1 MFFSGI
7 QPFTMLDFPDTIACI
22 LFIPGCNFR
31 CGYCH
36 NPEFVLPEQLI
47 KIKDSFI
54 DEETVFNFL
63 KQRLGKL
70 EGVVF
75 SGGEPTIMPDLVNC
89 IAKVKAMGFKVKLDS
104 NGNKPEVIQELL
116 QKKLLDYIA
125 MDIKTSLAQYK
136 SLVGN
141 LADTT
146 ALQKSIDLIKLSG
159 LPYEFRTTLTKE
171 THTPEIL
178 KEMIPLLS
186 GSKKYTL
193 QHFRSE
199 ITLDPAFASNHDFTA
214 KEMEEIKNLFAP
226 YVEKI
231 VIL

>member
-7 QPFTMLDFPDTIACI
+7 QQFTMLDFPDTIACI

-54 DEETVFNFL
+54 TEESAFNFL

-75 SGGEPTIMPDLVNC
+75 SGGEPTIMPDLVDC
-89 IAKVKAMGFKVKLDS
+89 ITKVKALGFKVKLDS

-141 LADTT
+141 LADTV
-146 ALQKSIDLIKLSG
+146 ALQKSIDLIKSSG
-159 LPYEFRTTLTKE
+159 IPYEFRTTLTKE

-178 KEMIPLLS
+178 KAMIPLLS

-193 QHFRSE
+193 QHFRPE

-214 KEMEEIKNLFAP
+214 TEMEEIKNIFAP
-226 YVEKI
+226 HVEKI